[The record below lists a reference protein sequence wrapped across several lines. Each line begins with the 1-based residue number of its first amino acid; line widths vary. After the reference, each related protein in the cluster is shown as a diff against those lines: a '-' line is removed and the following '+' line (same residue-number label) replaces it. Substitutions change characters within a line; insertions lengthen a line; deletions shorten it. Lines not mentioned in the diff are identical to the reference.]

1 MYKFSEVR
9 NKVTCALRRK
19 GTAAEQ
25 PLVLTS
31 FPGAILVLGTLLGA

>member
-1 MYKFSEVR
+1 MCKFSKVR
-9 NKVTCALRRK
+9 NKVTFTLWRK

-31 FPGAILVLGTLLGA
+31 FPGAILVLVTRL